1 MEKKAEGYVLSSLLL
16 KIRFF
21 TNLFAR
27 GSKFFIKVSLILGN
41 KKSAESIS

>member
-27 GSKFFIKVSLILGN
+27 GSKE
-41 KKSAESIS
+41 KKAVDAQDDI